1 VSDLVLIV
9 EDDRDIA
16 EAVAY
21 SLRQEGL
28 EVAVAHDGPTG
39 VQIATARGPQLVILD
54 LMLPG
59 MDGFNVLRAIRKR
72 ANVPVIMLT
81 AKVTEADRVAGI
93 ELGAD
98 DYVTKPF
105 SMRELMARVRMVLRR
120 AAASAEGADA
130 EEVVR
135 ARDVVVDRARRIVTV
150 ADREVSLTPQEFA
163 LLECL
168 VRNAGRAMTRDV
180 LLQQAWHESEYID
193 PRTVDVHVRW
203 LRQKTEEDPSRPQ
216 RILTVRGVGYRFSE

>member
-1 VSDLVLIV
+1 MSDLVLIV